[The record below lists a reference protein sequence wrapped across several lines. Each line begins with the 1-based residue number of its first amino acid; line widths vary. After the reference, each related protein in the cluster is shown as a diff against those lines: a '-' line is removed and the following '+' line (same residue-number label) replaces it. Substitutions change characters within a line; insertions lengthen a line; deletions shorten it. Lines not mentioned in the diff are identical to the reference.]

1 MNVEKMANTP
11 LAKAAF
17 TLGYIYAT
25 AEHLANASIK
35 DGNFRE
41 SDKDIL
47 VKHNVNMLTEH
58 AINDLKNHK
67 EVK

>member
-1 MNVEKMANTP
+1 MDVKKLANNP

-35 DGNFRE
+35 DGNFNE
-41 SDKDIL
+41 SDKNIL
-47 VKHNVNMLTEH
+47 VKHNVNMLTEY
-58 AINDLKNHK
+58 AINDLKNHR
-67 EVK
+67 EVE

>member
-1 MNVEKMANTP
+1 MDIEKMANSP

-35 DGNFRE
+35 EGNFRE

-47 VKHNVNMLTEH
+47 VKHNVSMLTEY
-58 AINDLKNHK
+58 AINDLKNHR
-67 EVK
+67 EVE